1 MSKYLQT
8 IDVYDKFSQH
18 FSEYFRTIG
27 PRIGG
32 IEKALSFLK
41 NKKDIHSVEIGC
53 GDGRDA
59 VEIIKR
65 VSWYEGFDPS
75 KGLLDIARKK
85 LPQSNFIL
93 ANALTYNY
101 PKNIDVVFAFAS
113 LLHVS
118 KTDLTKVFKKVYQSL
133 KKEGIFYISLK
144 MRDNYT
150 EEIKKDEYGERM
162 FYYYN
167 PEIIKKISNDK
178 FSPIYLEHKK
188 NGETEWFDIA
198 LKKN

>member
-1 MSKYLQT
+1 
-8 IDVYDKFSQH
+8 
-18 FSEYFRTIG
+18 
-27 PRIGG
+27 
-32 IEKALSFLK
+32 
-41 NKKDIHSVEIGC
+41 
-53 GDGRDA
+53 
-59 VEIIKR
+59 
-65 VSWYEGFDPS
+65 
-75 KGLLDIARKK
+75 LL
-85 LPQSNFIL
+85 L
-93 ANALTYNY
+93 YC
-101 PKNIDVVFAFAS
+101 
-113 LLHVS
+113 